1 MDNCSTDVVYAPPLD
16 KYSTEVVYN
25 PPLDNYSTEVVHP
38 FQVDKYS
45 TEGVYNPPQWI
56 NIPGRN
62 CTALPSGQ
70 MIHGGTAHA
79 SKVADVSKNSRRGV
93 NNSRRGQIIHRGG

>member
-1 MDNCSTDVVYAPPLD
+1 MWINIPLRWCTPPHVDKYSTQLVCTPLLD
-16 KYSTEVVYN
+16 KHSTEVVYN

-56 NIPGRN
+56 YIPWKK
-62 CTALPSGQ
+62 CTALPSG
-70 MIHGGTAHA
+70 
-79 SKVADVSKNSRRGV
+79 
-93 NNSRRGQIIHRGG
+93 